1 VGGRDHQVKRKITVL
16 AICALLAAPCVS
28 AEAQQPAK
36 VPRIAYL
43 SFRSP
48 SSVVDPFLQGLRDL
62 GYRDGQN
69 IVIEY
74 RYANLQESRLPELAA
89 ELVRLKVEVIVA
101 ANTAAAVA
109 VLKVTNKIP
118 IVLTDSADPVG
129 AGLVVS
135 LAQPGGNITGS
146 TFMAPELA
154 TKQLELF
161 KEIIPRLSR
170 VAVLINNPT
179 PGAGAGHIPKLE
191 VTAQSLGV
199 QLEFVKVNDVSQ
211 FENVF
216 SEIVRQHATAVVVL
230 SHPLFAQ
237 NRQRLV
243 DVAAKVRMPVM
254 YPQSNYVRVGGLVSY
269 GTDYSHLVRR
279 AAYFVDKILKGAK
292 PADLP
297 IEQPTKFELV
307 INLKTAKTLG
317 LTIPDE
323 VLRWADEI
331 IR

>member
-36 VPRIAYL
+36 MPRIAYL
-43 SFRSP
+43 SFRFP

-74 RYANLQESRLPELAA
+74 RYAEGKESRLLELAA
-89 ELVRLKVEVIVA
+89 ELARLKVDVIVA

-109 VLKVTNKIP
+109 VQKVTKTIP
-118 IVLTDSADPVG
+118 IVLTDSADPVA
-129 AGLVVS
+129 AGLVAS

-154 TKQLELF
+154 TKQLELL
-161 KEIIPRLSR
+161 KEIIPRLSH
-170 VAVLINNPT
+170 VAVLSNNPT
-179 PGAGAGHIPKLE
+179 PGTGLGHIPKLKA
-191 VTAQSLGV
+191 TAQSLGV
-199 QLEFVKVNDVSQ
+199 ELEIVRVNDVSE
-211 FENVF
+211 FENAF
-216 SEIVRQHATAVVVL
+216 SEIVRKHATAVVVI

-297 IEQPTKFELV
+297 IERPTKFDLV
-307 INLKTAKTLG
+307 INLKTAKSLG

-331 IR
+331 IK